1 MGLSA
6 VSPADLN
13 PSQLMHLVAAFL
25 EQQAIAY
32 RVVGSLASMAY
43 GEPRFTNDIDFLA
56 DIRLDHVAAFL
67 QAFPPPDH
75 YLSEA
80 AMRAAIEQP
89 GQFNVIHIPSGLKV
103 DMIVLRQDDYSQ
115 LEIQRGRRLT
125 SPGEFDVWFAAP
137 EDVILN
143 KLLYYREGGS
153 EKHLRDIASMLTIQG
168 AAIDRGYIDSWS
180 VRLGVLA
187 EWEALLADLA
197 E

>member
-13 PSQLMHLVAAFL
+13 PSQLIHLVAAFL
-25 EQQAIAY
+25 EQQGIRY

-56 DIRLDHVAAFL
+56 DIRLDHATTFL
-67 QAFPPPDH
+67 QAFPPPEL
-75 YLSEA
+75 YLSE
-80 AMRAAIEQP
+80 
-89 GQFNVIHIPSGLKV
+89 
-103 DMIVLRQDDYSQ
+103 
-115 LEIQRGRRLT
+115 
-125 SPGEFDVWFAAP
+125 
-137 EDVILN
+137 
-143 KLLYYREGGS
+143 
-153 EKHLRDIASMLTIQG
+153 

-187 EWEALLADLA
+187 EWQALLADLA